1 MENSAVAK
9 NRKRIRRRLPR
20 ETSGL
25 PKAMRKGA
33 YLFCAIMCL
42 PAIYDIV
49 RYFIVNTYSV
59 LFAFND
65 GIPGTAT
72 SHWSLNQF
80 RRFFVDLS
88 TNGEIMIALGNTLRY
103 FTVAI
108 VQLFICYFVA
118 YFLYKKIPGSKVYRY
133 LLFLPSLVPPIISV
147 TIYKNLIQEMGPL
160 WTLWK
165 AMTGMEYA
173 NPFTHGKSATTAII
187 IYLFLTGF
195 GTTYL
200 IFIGAMNRIPQDVV
214 DAAKLDGCSAWR
226 EFWSIIMPM
235 TWGTF
240 STFLLMDVAL
250 IFTASGPILYFT
262 GEQSI
267 SLGTQT
273 LGYWIFQ
280 QVWDG
285 YTNYPAAIGVIFT
298 LCGIPIL
305 ILTRIIINKLD
316 SGVTY

>member
-1 MENSAVAK
+1 MASQVRPSNS
-9 NRKRIRRRLPR
+9 RIRRRPSH
-20 ETSGL
+20 EKSGF

-33 YLFCAIMCL
+33 YVFCAIMCI
-42 PAIYDIV
+42 PAIYDII
-49 RYFIVNTYSV
+49 RYFIVNSYSV
-59 LFAFND
+59 MLAFND
-65 GIPGTAT
+65 GMPGTAT

-80 RRFFVDLS
+80 QRFFTDLAN
-88 TNGEIMIALGNTLRY
+88 NGEITVALLNTLRY
-103 FTVAI
+103 FLI
-108 VQLFICYFVA
+108 GIIQLFICYFVA
-118 YFLYKKIPGSKVYRY
+118 YFLYKKIPGYKVYRY

-147 TIYKNLIQEMGPL
+147 TIYKNLIQEMGPF

-165 AMTGMEYA
+165 NMTGVEYP
-173 NPFTHGKSATTAII
+173 NPFSYSTSANWAIA
-187 IYLFLTGF
+187 IYLFLTGC

-200 IFIGAMNRIPQDVV
+200 IFIGSMNRIPQDII
-214 DAAKLDGCSAWR
+214 DASKLDGCSLWR
-226 EFWSIIMPM
+226 EFWSIIVPM
-235 TWGTF
+235 TWNTF

-262 GEQSI
+262 GDQSI

-305 ILTRIIINKLD
+305 IITRIIINKID